1 MSSADSCP
9 SHTHTWFSF
18 NNFHIFIL
26 CNFFS
31 FYYFLFSNY
40 YFFLSYFVS
49 MHEHTFA
56 DLNMEFYTTLEVN
69 ANDFHILAFRMLG
82 KPHQLTYSFM
92 QRVFGFKKDDN
103 GLKMIRLSLLFLCNE
118 VQVALLAMTC
128 LFGSKYWQTK
138 GQCNNNWMEW
148 RLSTVN

>member
-1 MSSADSCP
+1 MPWLCADSCP

-49 MHEHTFA
+49 MHEHTFV

-69 ANDFHILAFRMLG
+69 ANDSHILEFRMLG
-82 KPHQLTYSFM
+82 KPHHLTYSFI
-92 QRVFGFKKDDN
+92 QRVFVFKKDGN
-103 GLKMIRLSLLFLCNE
+103 GLKMICLSILFLRKE

-128 LFGSKYWQTK
+128 LFRSTYW
-138 GQCNNNWMEW
+138 
-148 RLSTVN
+148 